1 MLLGCG
7 LLAGAAHGLS
17 LESLALNLRAGR
29 ISHPLFKLEALELRL
44 EGQGGELSL
53 GRLELFG
60 QQWHKARIS
69 CGRLALTGGAFRCE
83 QGQLHLPGQAPVAL
97 SLRQEAGEWRL
108 QLQPGP
114 GEQWDIRQ
122 QEGGRLRLQVRQG
135 SPRLLRL
142 FLPRE
147 HPLATLGL
155 LGRLEGQLD
164 YGPEGL
170 QGQLELKD
178 GGFSSVDGRLAAEGL
193 GLSLSVS
200 GRQAKGSWQLQGRLE
215 WHGGAFYRE
224 PVLLQGAAQSLD
236 FSGSFAAGAW
246 RLDQA
251 VLNWPRVGVLRG
263 QATGGR
269 NGLQEAELEA
279 SGLALE
285 PLGQALLQPLLEAR
299 GLPRTTLSGEAR
311 VLARWQQDGLAALE
325 LEPRG
330 AGLELEGGRLSL
342 TGLEGRLQWDRLQ
355 TRSGALRVGRLALG
369 RLESGSFL
377 LPLQLSPRR
386 VALSQGVSI
395 PFLDSE
401 LVLDHLQASLGAD
414 GQDWE
419 GALGLSIYPVS
430 LEALTRALDLPPMG
444 GLLSAN
450 LPAIRYARGEASLEG
465 ALVIQVFDGYLNCTD
480 LRLIDPFGTVPRL
493 LADVEAR
500 HIDLGQLTQTF
511 SFGQMTGFVDAQL
524 SGLEISAWRPQAFK
538 ARIVSSPGSY
548 SRRISQKAVADITA
562 LGGGGAMAAIQS
574 SFLRF
579 FQDFGYRRIGLSCVL
594 ENGVCRMGGIEGL
607 DRQGAYAIVEGGGIP
622 ALTVIGYN
630 REVHWDELV
639 ARLKA
644 AISNSSRP
652 VID

>member
-1 MLLGCG
+1 M
-7 LLAGAAHGLS
+7 
-17 LESLALNLRAGR
+17 
-29 ISHPLFKLEALELRL
+29 
-44 EGQGGELSL
+44 
-53 GRLELFG
+53 
-60 QQWHKARIS
+60 
-69 CGRLALTGGAFRCE
+69 
-83 QGQLHLPGQAPVAL
+83 AL
-97 SLRQEAGEWRL
+97 SLRQEAGEWWL
-108 QLQPGP
+108 QLRPGP

-147 HPLATLGL
+147 HLLATLGL
-155 LGRLEGQLD
+155 LGRLDGQLD
-164 YGPEGL
+164 YGPGGL

-178 GGFSSVDGRLAAEGL
+178 GGFSSADGRLAAEGL

-200 GRQAKGSWQLQGRLE
+200 GRQAKGGWQLQGRLV

-251 VLNWPRVGVLRG
+251 VLNWPRVGAVRG
-263 QATGGR
+263 WAAGDR
-269 NGLQEAELEA
+269 NGFQEAELEA
-279 SGLALE
+279 ADLALE
-285 PLGQALLQPLLEAR
+285 SLGVALLQPLLEAR
-299 GLPRTTLSGEAR
+299 GLPRAILSGRAR
-311 VLARWQQDGLAALE
+311 VLARWQQGGLSALE
-325 LEPRG
+325 FEPRG

-342 TGLEGRLQWDRLQ
+342 EGLEGQLHWDRQ
-355 TRSGALRVGRLALG
+355 QIRTGALRVGRLALG
-369 RLESGSFL
+369 RLESGSFQ
-377 LPLQLSPRR
+377 LPLALRPEG
-386 VALSQGVSI
+386 VALSQRVSI

-401 LVLDHLQASLGAD
+401 LILDHLQAGLGPD

-419 GALGLSIYPVS
+419 GTLGLSIYPVS
-430 LEALTRALDLPPMG
+430 LEALTWALGLPPMG

-480 LRLIDPFGTVPRL
+480 LRLIDPFGTVPRI

-511 SFGQMTGFVDAQL
+511 SFGQMTGYVDAEL
-524 SGLEISAWRPQAFK
+524 KALEISAWRPLAFK

-548 SRRISQKAVADITA
+548 PRRISQKAVADITA

-579 FQDFGYRRIGLSCVL
+579 FQDFGYRRIGLSCQL

-630 REVHWDELV
+630 RDVHWDELV

-644 AISNSSRP
+644 AISNPSRP